1 MNVTVEDDALDK
13 VLHALADPTRR
24 AILRRLSEGD
34 ARVTALAEP
43 FAISLN
49 SVSKHIQTL
58 EHAGLVSRRRS
69 GREHLLSLNPEQLKQ
84 VTDWINQTCGFWSR
98 GLAAVDALLSD
109 CKPELPEQ
117 ERTDP

>member
-1 MNVTVEDDALDK
+1 MTMNVLESEEELDRT
-13 VLHALADPTRR
+13 LHALADPTRR

-58 EHAGLVSRRRS
+58 ENAGLVNRRRS
-69 GREHLLSLNPEQLKQ
+69 GREHLLSLNSDRLDHIA
-84 VTDWINQTCGFWSR
+84 DWIEETRRFWSR
-98 GLAAVDALLSD
+98 HLTTLDRLLT
-109 CKPELPEQ
+109 
-117 ERTDP
+117 ERDREGQGHE